1 MYFNYHLDD
10 VDLEKPLTEHDLR
23 SLVEEAASS
32 IPDVQL
38 KAIQSARKLLS
49 SDRNPP
55 IDELINSEIL
65 PILVRCLDEHNK

>member
-1 MYFNYHLDD
+1 M
-10 VDLEKPLTEHDLR
+10 EKPLTEHDLR
-23 SLVEEAASS
+23 SLVEEAGST

>member
-1 MYFNYHLDD
+1 M
-10 VDLEKPLTEHDLR
+10 EKPLTEHDLR
-23 SLVEEAASS
+23 SLVEEAGSN

>member
-1 MYFNYHLDD
+1 
-10 VDLEKPLTEHDLR
+10 LERPLTEHDLR
-23 SLVEEAASS
+23 ALVEEAGST